1 MRSGMLCHF
10 QLQVEIFMDE
20 WAANP
25 QWWLSNV
32 VSTLM
37 GILLA
42 AALPSLYRRATLVF
56 RLLMGKT
63 RGRIQRAYKSLK
75 LKRLKR
81 VKALRFDSVAIH
93 RRIAFSYAMLILF
106 MVVGIAT
113 IVMLLIFPAGMGWTR
128 AAFVIG
134 VFAAI
139 PALGFE
145 IAWLRASSQ
154 VDDLLRFRAKIKP
167 SRRSLR

>member
-1 MRSGMLCHF
+1 
-10 QLQVEIFMDE
+10 MDE

-32 VSTLM
+32 ASTLM
-37 GILLA
+37 GILLT
-42 AALPSLYRRATLVF
+42 AALPSLYRRAAVVF
-56 RLLMGKT
+56 RSLMGKT
-63 RGRIQRAYKSLK
+63 RGRIRTAYRTLK

-81 VKALRFDSVAIH
+81 VKVLRFDSVAIH

-106 MVVGIAT
+106 MLVGIST
-113 IVMLLIFPAGMGWTR
+113 IVMLLMLPVGTGSTR

-134 VFAAI
+134 IFAAI

-145 IAWLRASSQ
+145 IAWLRASSL
-154 VDDLLRFRAKIKP
+154 VDDLLKLRAKIK
-167 SRRSLR
+167 STRRSLR

>member
-1 MRSGMLCHF
+1 M
-10 QLQVEIFMDE
+10 EE

-25 QWWLSNV
+25 QWWLSNA
-32 VSTLM
+32 VSTIM

-42 AALPSLYRRATLVF
+42 AALPSLYRRATIGF
-56 RLLMGKT
+56 RALMGRTK
-63 RGRIQRAYKSLK
+63 GRIQKAYKSLK

-113 IVMLLIFPAGMGWTR
+113 IVLLLILPPGMGSTR
-128 AAFVIG
+128 VAFVVG
-134 VFAAI
+134 MFAAI

-154 VDDLLRFRAKIKP
+154 VDDLLKFRARIKP
-167 SRRSLR
+167 TRRSLR